1 MRSYTNNTIT
11 ERTATIR
18 NLYNGDEFT
27 VSFPFS
33 DDVELSL
40 AIMRAT
46 SNGEHDYTI
55 TDLDGFYNFVDS
67 EFTSIGEL
75 SEIAER
81 IEALEDKDAEKL
93 EAMAEYCDDLDD
105 IESAWNKSF
114 FIADTTLADYAELH
128 AEECG
133 FLEAVPDF
141 IRGYIDWE
149 DMAED
154 MKIDDGYSEISGG
167 VLYVAK

>member
-1 MRSYTNNTIT
+1 MRNYTINASN
-11 ERTATIR
+11 ERTASIR

-46 SNGEHDYTI
+46 SNCEHDYTI

-67 EFTSIGEL
+67 EFTSIGDL
-75 SEIAER
+75 SDMAER
-81 IEALEDKDAEKL
+81 IERLEDEDADKL

-105 IESAWNKSF
+105 VERCWDDSYFVSG
-114 FIADTTLADYAELH
+114 TTLADYAEDL
-128 AEECG
+128 AYECG
-133 FLEAVPDF
+133 YMPSELPGW
-141 IRGYIDWE
+141 ISYHIDWE
-149 DMAED
+149 GVGRELSY
-154 MKIDDGYSEISGG
+154 DGYSEINGG
-167 VLYVAK
+167 VLYVAQ

>member
-1 MRSYTNNTIT
+1 MRNYTNTKK
-11 ERTATIR
+11 TATIR

-27 VSFPFS
+27 ARFPM
-33 DDVELSL
+33 DEEELYNI
-40 AIMRAT
+40 ADRA
-46 SNGEHDYTI
+46 SCNGSHDYI
-55 TDLDGFYNFVDS
+55 VVNVEGLYNLISSDYVSLMDVNDVS
-67 EFTSIGEL
+67 ERV
-75 SEIAER
+75 ER
-81 IEALEDKDAEKL
+81 LEDEDAEKL

-105 IESAWNKSF
+105 IESAWTKSCF
-114 FIADTTLADYAELH
+114 YADTTLADYAELH

-154 MKIDDGYSEISGG
+154 MKIDDGYSEINGG